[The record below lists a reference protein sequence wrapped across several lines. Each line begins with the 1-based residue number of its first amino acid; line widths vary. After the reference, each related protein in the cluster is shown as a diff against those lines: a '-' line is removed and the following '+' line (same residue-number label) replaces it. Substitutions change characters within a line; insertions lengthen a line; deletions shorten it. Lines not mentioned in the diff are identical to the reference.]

1 MRSLAVVGLFLH
13 LLLVGCTMPVPSAA
27 RPSVSANAISM
38 PADAAPTLPPE
49 VAATRPRATGTPED
63 ARRHMV
69 RGMTAIEMAKSEADL
84 AGAEEEF
91 RIATE
96 ISPTMAAA
104 WFNLGAVL
112 ARMQRFDEAIA
123 SYNRYLD
130 LAPNAEDAPRIRD
143 EVIKLQYR
151 QEQQARKQG
160 RAGIWVSDEG
170 AIYELTLDGERMVL
184 KTGSRR
190 VPESEVRST
199 YPIVGSVPISQYERA
214 EYQLALRG
222 SRLAGI
228 WKREALQADKCT
240 VPPETAEAAG
250 ELNERESTLVLR
262 HQRTA
267 FRAATQMSLLSDD
280 YCGEVVALGKMNV
293 EERLH
298 GPLPHG
304 GLGVAPIGL
313 TQWWDGG
320 FSAIQFGWQGRLAVA
335 VPENSAAYA
344 AGLRDKDEILAIDGV
359 AVSGLTAGQAMMRLS
374 GQPGTP
380 VTLRIARQG
389 VDEPL
394 TIAMR
399 RVEVRR

>member
-1 MRSLAVVGLFLH
+1 MRSLAVVGCFLC
-13 LLLVGCTMPVPSAA
+13 LLLAGCTMPAPSAG
-27 RPSVSANAISM
+27 RPSVSV
-38 PADAAPTLPPE
+38 PADAAPALPPE
-49 VAATRPRATGTPED
+49 VATTRPRATGTLED

-69 RGMTAIEMAKSEADL
+69 RGMTAIEMAKSDAEL

-96 ISPTMAAA
+96 IAPTMAAA

-112 ARMQRFDEAIA
+112 ARMQRFEEAIA
-123 SYNRYLD
+123 SYNSYLD

-151 QEQQARKQG
+151 QEQQARKHG

-170 AIYELTLDGERMVL
+170 AIYELAIDGERMVL
-184 KTGSRR
+184 KTNSRR

-199 YPIVGSVPISQYERA
+199 YTMVGSVPISQYERA
-214 EYQLALRG
+214 EYQLTLRG

-240 VPPETAEAAG
+240 VPPEAAEAVG
-250 ELNERESTLVLR
+250 ELNERERTLVLR
-262 HQRTA
+262 HPRTV
-267 FRAATQMSLLSDD
+267 FRAATQMSVLSDD
-280 YCGEVVALGKMNV
+280 YCGEVVALEKMSVV
-293 EERLH
+293 EKLH
-298 GPLPHG
+298 GPLPRG

-320 FSAIQFGWQGRLAVA
+320 FSAIQFGWQGRMGVS

-359 AVSGLTAGQAMMRLS
+359 AMSALTAGQAMMRLA
-374 GQPGTP
+374 GQPGSP
-380 VTLRIARQG
+380 VTLLIAREG

-394 TIAMR
+394 TITMR